1 MNGEEGRLWICLYFT
16 STPPPSK
23 EVCLYVSVGGVV
35 VGSEGGR

>member
-1 MNGEEGRLWICLYFT
+1 MDLFVFYKY
-16 STPPPSK
+16 PPSK

>member
-1 MNGEEGRLWICLYFT
+1 MDLFVFYKY
-16 STPPPSK
+16 PPPSK